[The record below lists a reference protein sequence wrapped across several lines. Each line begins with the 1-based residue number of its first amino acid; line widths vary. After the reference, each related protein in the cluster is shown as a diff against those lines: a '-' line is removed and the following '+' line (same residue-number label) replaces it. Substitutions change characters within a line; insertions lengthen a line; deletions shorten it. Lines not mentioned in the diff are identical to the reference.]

1 MKFDLH
7 IHSKYSYDSFLSPE
21 RIIKIAKKRGLDG
34 VAVTDHNTIKG
45 GVETAKI
52 NKGDNFIVSVGSE
65 IKTEYGDII
74 GLFLNEEI
82 ESRIFMEVVEEI
94 RDQDGLVV
102 LAHPFR
108 KGINFP
114 IDLLKHVE
122 LIEAFNARS
131 PKSLNARALELARKF
146 NKSTTAG
153 SDAHL
158 GFEVGQGRTIIS
170 GDIRG
175 ALVEGRTVIEG
186 EESNYYLVHGLSV
199 GVEKIK
205 IIGSRLER
213 IRREKRMIK

>member
-1 MKFDLH
+1 MKLDLH

-45 GVETAKI
+45 GVETTKI
-52 NKGDNFIVSVGSE
+52 NKGDDFSVIVGSE

-94 RDQDGLVV
+94 RDQGGLVV

-108 KGINFP
+108 KGITFP
-114 IDLLKHVE
+114 TDLLKYVD
-122 LIEAFNARS
+122 LIEGFNARS

-146 NKSTTAG
+146 NKSVTGG

-158 GFEVGQGRTIIS
+158 GFEIGRGRTIGS
-170 GDIRG
+170 GEIRG
-175 ALVEGRTVIEG
+175 ALVEGRTEIEG
-186 EESNYYLVHGLSV
+186 GESNYYLVHGLSV
-199 GVEKIK
+199 GMEKIRGVMWK
-205 IIGSRLER
+205 
-213 IRREKRMIK
+213 

>member
-45 GVETAKI
+45 GVETTRI
-52 NKGDNFIVSVGSE
+52 NKGDNFIVIVGSE

-82 ESRIFMEVVEEI
+82 ESRIFMEVVEGI
-94 RDQDGLVV
+94 RDQGGLVV

-108 KGINFP
+108 KGINLP
-114 IDLLKHVE
+114 IDLLKYIE

-131 PKSLNARALELARKF
+131 PKSLNVKALELARKF
-146 NKSTTAG
+146 NKSMTAG
-153 SDAHL
+153 SDAHI
-158 GFEVGQGRTIIS
+158 GFEIGGGRTIMNGEAKEELKR
-170 GDIRG
+170 GDTK
-175 ALVEGRTVIEG
+175 VEG

-199 GVEKIK
+199 AM
-205 IIGSRLER
+205 ER
-213 IRREKRMIK
+213 IKGVIGK

>member
-34 VAVTDHNTIKG
+34 IAVTDHNTIKG
-45 GVETAKI
+45 GVETMKI
-52 NKGDNFIVSVGSE
+52 NKGDNFIVIIGSE
-65 IKTEYGDII
+65 IKTEYGDVI
-74 GLFLNEEI
+74 GIFLNEEI
-82 ESRIFMEVVEEI
+82 KSQIFMQVVEDI
-94 RDQDGLVV
+94 RDQDGLVI

-108 KGINFP
+108 KGITFP
-114 IDLLKHVE
+114 TDLLKYVD
-122 LIEAFNARS
+122 LIEGFNARS
-131 PKSLNARALELARKF
+131 PKGLNAMALELARKF
-146 NKSTTAG
+146 NKSMTAG

-158 GFEVGQGRTIIS
+158 GFEVGRGRTIVS

-175 ALVEGRTVIEG
+175 ALAEGGSEIEG

-199 GVEKIK
+199 VMEKIK

-213 IRREKRMIK
+213 I